1 MLFTGFSKSIN
12 PHQAYRIKKLK
23 RQLDR
28 AECYEEWKDI
38 ALKIDEESGAQEWKL
53 DNSSPYFNAEIITHR
68 LGLLRRYRAQKR
80 TRDLMYILSKV

>member
-28 AECYEEWKDI
+28 AECYEEWKSI
-38 ALKIDEESGAQEWKL
+38 ALKIDEELGCARMGF
-53 DNSSPYFNAEIITHR
+53 DNSSPYFVSYKLLLHR
-68 LGLLRRYRAQKR
+68 LGLLKMIVLETYPS
-80 TRDLMYILSKV
+80 I